1 VTVGLAPYAV
11 TIAFLVLVA
20 VMPIW
25 PWSRRFGARP
35 ALSLGIVFT
44 LVAVFAAI
52 GGFGAPA

>member
-1 VTVGLAPYAV
+1 MSAGFAPYAV
-11 TIAFLVLVA
+11 LIAFLVLVA

-35 ALSLGIVFT
+35 ALSLGIIFT

-52 GGFGAPA
+52 GGFDSPA